1 MAQLFPGQDLVY
13 ILMSVP
19 MDEASLEAYV
29 DFLVGGAS
37 VCSLV
42 SRAESWASSRGSCG
56 LFSL

>member
-19 MDEASLEAYV
+19 MDEASLEVYV

-42 SRAESWASSRGSCG
+42 SGAESWAASRGSCG